1 MSLLLWFFLCLLLF
15 SHMINWSIDFLIFY
29 FLGFIK
35 IPVCM
40 NQCLSWLLENSQ
52 SALTCQIWLLNNF
65 LSPYLLKLRHMLD
78 YLTLFFISLNY
89 SFTCSISL
97 VLQAAFYYFLRFFFQ
112 FTIVAH
118 VVKNPPTMQETG
130 IQSLDQKDPLEKG
143 MAIHSSILARRIPW
157 TEEPG
162 RLQSMGSPR
171 VGHDWVTDT
180 WLDNSL
186 CWSAV
191 IIFISKIFFFFP

>member
-15 SHMINWSIDFLIFY
+15 SHMVNWSIDFLILY

-52 SALTCQIWLLNNF
+52 SALTCQIWPLSNF

-97 VLQAAFYYFLRFFFQ
+97 VLQAAFYYFFRFFFQ

-130 IQSLDQKDPLEKG
+130 IQSLDQKDPLRREWLPTPVLLPG
-143 MAIHSSILARRIPW
+143 EFHGQRSLAGYSPWGRPELVMTERLTLDLTIPFADQQ
-157 TEEPG
+157 
-162 RLQSMGSPR
+162 L
-171 VGHDWVTDT
+171 
-180 WLDNSL
+180 
-186 CWSAV
+186 
-191 IIFISKIFFFFP
+191 

>member
-1 MSLLLWFFLCLLLF
+1 MHKSVSFLTSRKF
-15 SHMINWSIDFLIFY
+15 S
-29 FLGFIK
+29 
-35 IPVCM
+35 V
-40 NQCLSWLLENSQ
+40 
-52 SALTCQIWLLNNF
+52 LTRQIWLLNN
-65 LSPYLLKLRHMLD
+65 LSPYILKLRHMLD
-78 YLTLFFISLNY
+78 YLTLIFISLNY

-97 VLQAAFYYFLRFFFQ
+97 ALQAAFYYLLRFFFQ

-118 VVKNPPTMQETG
+118 VVKNLPTVQETG
-130 IQSLDQKDPLEKG
+130 IQSLHQEEPLEKG
-143 MAIHSSILARRIPW
+143 MATRSSTLAWRIPW

-191 IIFISKIFFFFP
+191 IVFISKIFFFSTNLSDFFVVCYF